1 MYPPFSNDDAES
13 TSSEEFEPPPLMVL
27 NRSKRAN
34 AGNLMSKLLTEK
46 EIEKK
51 EGDEVYES
59 LWGGFLDVSC
69 FQGIFWNKYG
79 ADCEF

>member
-1 MYPPFSNDDAES
+1 
-13 TSSEEFEPPPLMVL
+13 MVL

-34 AGNLMSKLLTEK
+34 AGNLMAKLLTEK

-59 LWGGFLDVSC
+59 LWGGFLDVS
-69 FQGIFWNKYG
+69 
-79 ADCEF
+79 